1 MTIINLFFVPILS
14 VYLYCRFNKKEIA
27 PTFAFGINWALAC
40 VTVSLVAKIILVAEQ
55 FLFMSA
61 ATDIVSFKYTFV
73 ATIAAVLIVIV
84 SKVFKIKVGVQKD
97 EK

>member
-14 VYLYCRFNKKEIA
+14 VYLYYRFNKKEIA

-40 VTVSLVAKIILVAEQ
+40 VAVSLVAKIILAVEQ

-61 ATDIVSFKYTFV
+61 AAAIDSFKYTFA
-73 ATIAAVLIVIV
+73 ATVAAVLITVV
-84 SKVFKIKVGVQKD
+84 SKVFRIKVGVQKD